1 MTRKNPCEP
10 ADVGIGAACPP
21 SDLPKVAV
29 PASPGLPAKVG
40 RPSSIFRWL
49 ANQPEFQRLYE
60 LACLS
65 RTHALAEEII
75 AISDDDSADWIEEP
89 AKHGAGLVR
98 RADNAAVQRARLKV
112 DSRKWLLSKLQPRK
126 YGDRVSAE
134 LTGANG
140 GRRMLLPRQRA
151 NRSILHGCRKYHA
164 GAPFHGAP
172 AALQAHGLS
181 VAAYEH
187 GEWRPRGVVLQHY
200 SSSERG
206 RSSPPRLSA
215 LRRQDTWRT
224 FGKMRSKAP
233 VSMRDTRRSA
243 SARPVNA
250 A

>member
-1 MTRKNPCEP
+1 VTRKNPCEP

-89 AKHGAGLVR
+89 AKHGAGVVR

-140 GRRMLLPRQRA
+140 GPIKTEQAFPDELKSWSDEDLFTLREILLRA
-151 NRSILHGCRKYHA
+151 A
-164 GAPFHGAP
+164 GPDG
-172 AALQAHGLS
+172 GDN
-181 VAAYEH
+181 
-187 GEWRPRGVVLQHY
+187 G
-200 SSSERG
+200 
-206 RSSPPRLSA
+206 
-215 LRRQDTWRT
+215 
-224 FGKMRSKAP
+224 
-233 VSMRDTRRSA
+233 
-243 SARPVNA
+243 
-250 A
+250 

>member
-1 MTRKNPCEP
+1 MSTKNRSES
-10 ADVGIGAACPP
+10 ADAAAGAPRIAA
-21 SDLPKVAV
+21 SDLPKVS
-29 PASPGLPAKVG
+29 PASADLPVKPGRLSYSPELAEAICAEIITGRSLPDISRDPGMPHV
-40 RPSSIFRWL
+40 RTIFRWL

-140 GRRMLLPRQRA
+140 GPIKTEQAFPDELKSWSDEDLFTLREILLRA
-151 NRSILHGCRKYHA
+151 AGPDGGDHG
-164 GAPFHGAP
+164 
-172 AALQAHGLS
+172 
-181 VAAYEH
+181 
-187 GEWRPRGVVLQHY
+187 
-200 SSSERG
+200 
-206 RSSPPRLSA
+206 
-215 LRRQDTWRT
+215 
-224 FGKMRSKAP
+224 
-233 VSMRDTRRSA
+233 
-243 SARPVNA
+243 
-250 A
+250 